1 MRRARR
7 EEQQETQRRAEE
19 AEERG
24 DQPAGGADRAAGWR
38 RTCTVS
44 STVGTQP

>member
-1 MRRARR
+1 MIARKG
-7 EEQQETQRRAEE
+7 AAALE
-19 AEERG
+19 AEAADLGLGQVLRQLEG
-24 DQPAGGADRAAGWR
+24 PGAGLR